1 MAVYSRSMFLRAS
14 PRSAH
19 SMSTPPLR
27 VFSLSQALAS
37 MPHRPTPAVSS
48 MRRGRSSNQPVSLFR
63 LQLSLAPS
71 LLGSI
76 KQALHNFRSIEA
88 TSPSRIS
95 YLSSTCMHHGFQY
108 RLSRRLLLAALLLLF
123 QAQVFLHQFPTS
135 AGFPFPP
142 RASQYFLLPWFLH
155 PAQLLFV
162 HRQSGPAPTSQQFLS
177 S

>member
-108 RLSRRLLLAALLLLF
+108 RLSRRLLLAAPLLLF
-123 QAQVFLHQFPTS
+123 QALVFLHQFLTS
-135 AGFPFPP
+135 AGFPPWAP
-142 RASQYFLLPWFLH
+142 QYFLLPWFLH

-162 HRQSGPAPTSQQFLS
+162 RRRSGPAPLSQQFLS